1 MWAGQTWGIDMACLC
16 ALPNFFNLMLHFII
30 GGIIVATIMR
40 QGSRGDMFFPVLLLG
55 IILSGTSKFID
66 WVQNMLTATGSS
78 VFFNYNLDILTEALQ
93 LLGIGIIFF
102 SIFNRFF
109 RPRSGNTQQASI

>member
-1 MWAGQTWGIDMACLC
+1 MM
-16 ALPNFFNLMLHFII
+16 
-30 GGIIVATIMR
+30 IMR
-40 QGSRGDMFFPVLLLG
+40 HGGQGSMFFPVLLLG
-55 IILSGTSKFID
+55 VILSGTSKFID

-78 VFFNYNLDILTEALQ
+78 VFFSYNLDILTEVLQ

-109 RPRSGNTQQASI
+109 RSGSGNTQQTSV